1 MAHPIFLLQCSL
13 TRRALPSDVNAIDL
27 ELVLLLA
34 DITPTLKDNPTFMA
48 KCTTATDGS
57 RFCELVEN
65 DAAIK
70 ILVRVLFEDKRQFS
84 DALKEALEKLR
95 TREKRREFFV
105 GSLVRYAHMQA
116 KDASDF
122 QDSDECSSVYMQ
134 MAGTVKEIVVKVHG
148 PVCHCIIALGPGQR
162 PPVLFLRKRSLSPIL
177 KDYERTR
184 LISLVYRT
192 RTLKHSTKVTYAT
205 IW

>member
-27 ELVLLLA
+27 ELALLLA

-84 DALKEALEKLR
+84 DALKEYQ
-95 TREKRREFFV
+95 REKTRVLRRQFS
-105 GSLVRYAHMQA
+105 SLRPYASQR
-116 KDASDF
+116 
-122 QDSDECSSVYMQ
+122 
-134 MAGTVKEIVVKVHG
+134 
-148 PVCHCIIALGPGQR
+148 CIGLSRQR
-162 PPVLFLRKRSLSPIL
+162 
-177 KDYERTR
+177 
-184 LISLVYRT
+184 
-192 RTLKHSTKVTYAT
+192 
-205 IW
+205 